1 MFIVRVI
8 FSLPFSAYRNWK
20 QLKIINVALRES
32 SDNVSQQNASHH
44 KKEIF
49 FPNTYIEQKQV
60 WGHNR
65 EMFVMDFYSF
75 WALR

>member
-20 QLKIINVALRES
+20 QLKIINVALREP
-32 SDNVSQQNASHH
+32 SDNVSQQNASQH

-65 EMFVMDFYSF
+65 EMFVIDFYSF
-75 WALR
+75 WTLR